1 MTDEKKVNYNPP
13 VPPVVRN
20 YDNNIE
26 YGKIGQ
32 KRSYGI
38 FWEEFIRELSGRQGC
53 EVYKEMYDND
63 DIIGSMMFAIE
74 NLMKQVR
81 FTIEPQGNTDED
93 KRAAKFVEDCMNDMD
108 TTWMDTLSEI
118 LSFLPF
124 GWSVHEIVYKRRM
137 GKQKDRTLNSRYND
151 GLIGWKRLPIR
162 SQDTLLRWEYDE
174 DDELAGMTQIAP
186 PDNTM
191 RTIPIEKCL
200 HFRTSCRK
208 NNPEGKSI
216 LRNSYRSWY
225 FKRRLQEIEG
235 IGIERDLAGLP
246 MIQTPEG
253 LDIWN
258 TEDPEMVQSL
268 MYAEKLVQS
277 VRRDSKE
284 GIVLPY
290 GWEFSLLNGGSK
302 RQFEVGTTIERYDKR
317 MAMTVLAD
325 FVLLGHENV
334 GSFALSSDKTKLF
347 SVAIGSFLD
356 IICEVFNTQG
366 IPKLIEIN
374 KTAFEGIADYPKMCH
389 DDIEKPEI
397 DKVAGFIKDMVGIG
411 VLIPDEGMEE
421 YVREL
426 GGLPEKQPGDL
437 SAEEYLK
444 RQKQSQGLERNEP

>member
-1 MTDEKKVNYNPP
+1 
-13 VPPVVRN
+13 
-20 YDNNIE
+20 
-26 YGKIGQ
+26 
-32 KRSYGI
+32 
-38 FWEEFIRELSGRQGC
+38 
-53 EVYKEMYDND
+53 
-63 DIIGSMMFAIE
+63 
-74 NLMKQVR
+74 
-81 FTIEPQGNTDED
+81 
-93 KRAAKFVEDCMNDMD
+93 
-108 TTWMDTLSEI
+108 
-118 LSFLPF
+118 
-124 GWSVHEIVYKRRM
+124 
-137 GKQKDRTLNSRYND
+137 
-151 GLIGWKRLPIR
+151 
-162 SQDTLLRWEYDE
+162 
-174 DDELAGMTQIAP
+174 
-186 PDNTM
+186 
-191 RTIPIEKCL
+191 
-200 HFRTSCRK
+200 
-208 NNPEGKSI
+208 
-216 LRNSYRSWY
+216 
-225 FKRRLQEIEG
+225 
-235 IGIERDLAGLP
+235 

-356 IICEVFNTQG
+356 IICEVFNTKG

-374 KTAFEGIADYPKMCH
+374 KTAFEGITDYPKMCH

-411 VLIPDEGMEE
+411 VLVPDEGMEE

>member
-1 MTDEKKVNYNPP
+1 MKEQKKANYNQP

-20 YDNNIE
+20 YDNYIE

-81 FTIEPQGNTDED
+81 FTIEPQGNTEED
-93 KRAAKFVEDCMNDMD
+93 RHAAKFIEECMNDMD
-108 TTWMDTLSEI
+108 ATWMDTLSEI

-137 GKQKDRTLNSRYND
+137 GKQKERTLNSKYDD
-151 GLIGWKRLPIR
+151 GLIGWKRLPVR
-162 SQDTLLRWEYDE
+162 SQDTLWRWEYDE
-174 DDELAGMTQIAP
+174 YDELAGLTQIAP
-186 PDNTM
+186 PDYAI

-200 HFRTSCRK
+200 HFRTSSRK

-246 MIQTPEG
+246 MIQAPEG

-258 TEDPEMVQSL
+258 VEDPEMVQSL
-268 MYAEKLVQS
+268 AYAEKLVQN

-284 GIVLPY
+284 GIVLPS
-290 GWEFSLLNGGSK
+290 GWTFSLLNGGSK

-356 IICEVFNTQG
+356 IICEEFNTQG
-366 IPKLIEIN
+366 IPKLIDIN
-374 KTAFEGIADYPKMCH
+374 GAAFKGITAYPKMRH
-389 DDIEKPEI
+389 DDIEKPEV
-397 DKVAGFIKDMVGIG
+397 DKIATFIKDMVGIG
-411 VLIPDEGMEE
+411 VLVPDEGMEE

-437 SAEEYLK
+437 TTEEYLK
-444 RQKQSQGLERNEP
+444 RDSQGLERNEP